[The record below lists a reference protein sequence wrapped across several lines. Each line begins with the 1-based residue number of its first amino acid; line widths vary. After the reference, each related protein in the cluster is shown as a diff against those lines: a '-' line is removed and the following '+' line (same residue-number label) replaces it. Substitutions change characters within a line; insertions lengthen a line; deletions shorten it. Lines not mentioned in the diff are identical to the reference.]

1 MKRWREV
8 EEKQESCVEGDVV
21 GRGNRGKKSRREK
34 EKRKKEEEK
43 KERRRKGGGKEEEE
57 RREKQKTKLGFEF
70 SNSLAPI
77 WVYRKAD
84 YGN

>member
-34 EKRKKEEEK
+34 EKRKKEEE
-43 KERRRKGGGKEEEE
+43 ERRKGGGREEGE
-57 RREKQKTKLGFEF
+57 TKNEIRIRILQ
-70 SNSLAPI
+70 
-77 WVYRKAD
+77 
-84 YGN
+84 